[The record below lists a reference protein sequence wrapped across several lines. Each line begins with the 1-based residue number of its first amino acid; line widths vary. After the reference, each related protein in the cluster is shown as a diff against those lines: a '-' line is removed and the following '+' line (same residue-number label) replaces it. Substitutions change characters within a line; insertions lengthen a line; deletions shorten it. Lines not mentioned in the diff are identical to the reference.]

1 MLCQG
6 GAEARGAVVGVHDPP
21 MGWSAY
27 GQTMAVPWLSADAV
41 ALAATEE
48 AAELAAAMAAAHPPV
63 AARGCR
69 VHVRLSVTVCHTHES
84 VPRLQEHFS
93 LRPPPPQSPAVP
105 APMYRAVS
113 RVRARAAAQAAAD
126 NWLGLSFNA
135 AASKGDCGAASEA
148 AMGRRRR
155 RRRRRARARRR
166 QRRRRRRARPNGAT
180 PHTEPAPRFY
190 LVGHARSSGEGS
202 TNA

>member
-1 MLCQG
+1 
-6 GAEARGAVVGVHDPP
+6 
-21 MGWSAY
+21 
-27 GQTMAVPWLSADAV
+27 
-41 ALAATEE
+41 
-48 AAELAAAMAAAHPPV
+48 MAAAHPPV

-155 RRRRRARARRR
+155 RRRRRARARRAAETATAACAPQR
-166 QRRRRRRARPNGAT
+166 SDSTHRACPTLLSGRTCTILRRRQHERLGAVGGQVRGRSNEGA
-180 PHTEPAPRFY
+180 HAVVAVSAAAEPARAAAA
-190 LVGHARSSGEGS
+190 ARKNFLTRTELYFRCK
-202 TNA
+202 NRAC